1 MTKTEKDEIRKKV
14 EQEIQTLR
22 ESIDTLTDLLSDDEV
37 QSDANDWFT
46 SKENTGKEF
55 NEQALAK
62 AKQRLKV
69 LDEVLK
75 RIDKPTYG
83 ICTMCHKAIPFERL
97 KAVPSATRCISC

>member
-1 MTKTEKDEIRKKV
+1 MNAEEKSEIRKRV

-22 ESIDTLTDLLSDDEV
+22 ESIDTLTELVSDDEV

-55 NEQALAK
+55 NEQALSK

-69 LDEVLK
+69 LDDVLK
-75 RIDKPTYG
+75 RIDSPSYG
-83 ICTMCHKAIPFERL
+83 VCTRCHKAIPLERL
-97 KAVPSATRCISC
+97 KAVPTATRCINC

>member
-1 MTKTEKDEIRKKV
+1 MNAEEKSEIRKRV

-22 ESIDTLTDLLSDDEV
+22 ESIDTLTELVSDDEV

-69 LDEVLK
+69 LDDVLK
-75 RIDKPTYG
+75 RIDSPSYG
-83 ICTMCHKAIPFERL
+83 VCTRCHKAIPLERL
-97 KAVPSATRCISC
+97 KAVPTATRCINC

>member
-1 MTKTEKDEIRKKV
+1 MTAEEKNEIRKRI

-22 ESIDTLTDLLSDDEV
+22 ESIDTLTELVSDDEV

-55 NEQALAK
+55 NEQALSK

-69 LDEVLK
+69 LDDVLK
-75 RIDKPTYG
+75 RIDSPSYG
-83 ICTMCHKAIPFERL
+83 VCTRCHKAIPLERL
-97 KAVPSATRCISC
+97 KAVPTATRCINC